1 MKNISISRDT
11 YLNKLINK
19 KNNRMIKVITGVRRC
34 GKSYLLDPIF
44 KNYLL
49 NSGVKKNHI
58 IKLELDSIENID
70 YREPKKL
77 YNYVMDQVKDNETYY
92 ILLDE
97 IQLVSDFESVLNS
110 FLRKENLDVFVTGS
124 NSKFLSS
131 DVITEFRGR
140 GDEIRVYPL
149 TYKEF
154 LSVFD
159 GTKEEALNK
168 YITYGGMPYSIM
180 LETTEEKSKYLKD
193 LFENTYLKDIID
205 RNNLKRDDILDTL
218 VNMIASSIGSL
229 TNPKKLADTFLSN
242 GLKGVTNK
250 TISTY
255 INYLL
260 ESFLINK
267 ANRYDIKG
275 KKYISTPSKYYFVD
289 VGLRNARLNFR
300 QQEYDHLMENLIYNE
315 LIYRG
320 YNVDVGVVE
329 VFEHNKENV
338 TIRKQ
343 FEIDFVCNQ
352 GSKRYYIQSAYSID
366 SREKEKQELRS
377 LIKVNDFFKKIIV
390 VKDDI
395 EPWHNEEGVLIVGIK
410 EFLLNENSLDI

>member
-1 MKNISISRDT
+1 MKDIIINRDF
-11 YLNKLINK
+11 YLNKLISKRNNK
-19 KNNRMIKVITGVRRC
+19 MIKIVTGVRRC

-49 NSGVKKNHI
+49 ENGVDENHI
-58 IKLELDSIENID
+58 IKLELDSIENFE
-70 YREPKKL
+70 YHEPKKL
-77 YNYVMDQVKDNETYY
+77 YDYIMAQIKDKETYY
-92 ILLDE
+92 IILDE
-97 IQLVSDFESVLNS
+97 IQLVDNFESVLNS
-110 FLRKENLDVFVTGS
+110 FLRKNNLDVYVTGS

-140 GDEIRVYPL
+140 GDEIRVFPL
-149 TYKEF
+149 TFKEYI
-154 LSVFD
+154 SIFD
-159 GTKEEALNK
+159 GSKDEAWNK
-168 YITYGGMPYSIM
+168 YITYGGMPYSVM

-193 LFENTYLKDIID
+193 LFENTYLKDILE
-205 RNNLKRDDILDTL
+205 RNSIKRDDVLDSL
-218 VNMIASSIGSL
+218 VDMLASSIGSL
-229 TNPKKLADTFLSN
+229 TNPKKLSDTFSSN
-242 GLKGVTNK
+242 GFNDVTNK
-250 TISTY
+250 TISNY

-260 ESFLINK
+260 ASFLINK
-267 ANRYDIKG
+267 AERYDIKG

-315 LIYRG
+315 LLYRG

-343 FEIDFVCNQ
+343 LEIDFVCNQ
-352 GSKRYYIQSAYSID
+352 GSKRYYIQSAYNID
-366 SREKEKQELRS
+366 NKEKEKQEMRS
-377 LIKVNDFFKKIIV
+377 LINVNDFFKKVIV

-410 EFLLNENSLDI
+410 DFLLNENSLDI

>member
-1 MKNISISRDT
+1 MKNINIKREF
-11 YLNKLINK
+11 YLNKLISKRNNK
-19 KNNRMIKVITGVRRC
+19 MIKVVTGVRRC

-49 NSGVKKNHI
+49 NNGVDKEHI
-58 IKLELDSIENID
+58 IKLEIDSIEN
-70 YREPKKL
+70 YEYHNPKKL
-77 YNYVMDQVKDNETYY
+77 YDFIMEQIKDEEMYY
-92 ILLDE
+92 IILDE
-97 IQLVSDFESVLNS
+97 IQLVENFEAVLNS
-110 FLRKENLDVFVTGS
+110 FLRKKNLDVYVTGS

-149 TYKEF
+149 NFREYLT
-154 LSVFD
+154 VFE
-159 GTKEEALNK
+159 GTKEEAWNK

-180 LETTEEKSKYLKD
+180 LETSAEKSKYLKD
-193 LFENTYLKDIID
+193 LFENTYLKDIIE
-205 RNNLKRDDILDTL
+205 RNTIKKDDVLDSLIDIL
-218 VNMIASSIGSL
+218 ASSIGSL
-229 TNPKKLADTFLSN
+229 TNPKKLSDTFSSN
-242 GLKGVTNK
+242 GFSDVTNK
-250 TISTY
+250 TVSNY

-260 ESFLINK
+260 DSFLINK
-267 ANRYDIKG
+267 VERYDIKG

-315 LIYRG
+315 LLYRE

-329 VFEHNKENV
+329 VFEHNKENI

-343 FEIDFVCNQ
+343 LEIDFVCNQ
-352 GSKRYYIQSAYSID
+352 GSKRYYIQSAYNID
-366 SREKEKQELRS
+366 TKEKEKQEMHS
-377 LIKVNDFFKKIIV
+377 LINVNDFFKKIIV

-395 EPWHNEEGVLIVGIK
+395 EPWHNDKGVLIIGIK
-410 EFLLNENSLDI
+410 DFLLNENSLDI

>member
-1 MKNISISRDT
+1 MKDINIKREF
-11 YLNKLINK
+11 YLNKLISKRNNK
-19 KNNRMIKVITGVRRC
+19 MIKVVTGVRRC

-49 NSGVKKNHI
+49 NNGVDKEHI
-58 IKLELDSIENID
+58 IKLELDSIEN
-70 YREPKKL
+70 YEYHNPKKI
-77 YNYVMDQVKDNETYY
+77 YDFIMEQIKDEEMYY
-92 ILLDE
+92 IILDE
-97 IQLVSDFESVLNS
+97 IQLVENFEAVLNS
-110 FLRKENLDVFVTGS
+110 FLRKKNLDVYVTGS

-149 TYKEF
+149 NFREYLT
-154 LSVFD
+154 VFE
-159 GTKEEALNK
+159 GTKEEAWNK

-180 LETTEEKSKYLKD
+180 LETSAEKSKYLKD
-193 LFENTYLKDIID
+193 LFENTYLKDIIE
-205 RNNLKRDDILDTL
+205 RNSIKRDDVLDSLIDIL
-218 VNMIASSIGSL
+218 ASSIGSL
-229 TNPKKLADTFLSN
+229 TNPKKLSDTFSSN
-242 GLKGVTNK
+242 GFSDVTNK
-250 TISTY
+250 TVSNY

-260 ESFLINK
+260 DSFLINK
-267 ANRYDIKG
+267 VERYDIKG

-315 LIYRG
+315 LLYRG

-329 VFEHNKENV
+329 VFEHNKENI

-343 FEIDFVCNQ
+343 LEIDFVCNQ
-352 GSKRYYIQSAYSID
+352 GSKRYYIQSAYNID
-366 SREKEKQELRS
+366 TKEKEKQEMHS
-377 LIKVNDFFKKIIV
+377 LINVNDFFKKVIV

-395 EPWHNEEGVLIVGIK
+395 EPWHNEEGVLIIGIK
-410 EFLLNENSLDI
+410 DFLLNENSLDI

>member
-1 MKNISISRDT
+1 MKDIIINRDF
-11 YLNKLINK
+11 YLNKLISKRNNK
-19 KNNRMIKVITGVRRC
+19 MIKIVTGVRRC

-49 NSGVKKNHI
+49 ENGVDEEHI
-58 IKLELDSIENID
+58 IKLELDSIENFE
-70 YREPKKL
+70 YHEPKKL
-77 YNYVMDQVKDNETYY
+77 YDYIMAQIKDKETYY
-92 ILLDE
+92 IILDE
-97 IQLVSDFESVLNS
+97 IQLVDNFESVLNS
-110 FLRKENLDVFVTGS
+110 FLRKSNLDVYVTGS

-140 GDEIRVYPL
+140 GDEIRVFPL
-149 TYKEF
+149 TFKEYI
-154 LSVFD
+154 SIFD
-159 GTKEEALNK
+159 GSKDEAWNK
-168 YITYGGMPYSIM
+168 YITYGGMPYSVM
-180 LETTEEKSKYLKD
+180 LESTEEKSKYLKD
-193 LFENTYLKDIID
+193 LFENTYLKDILE
-205 RNNLKRDDILDTL
+205 RNSIKRDDVLDSL
-218 VNMIASSIGSL
+218 VDMLASSIGSL
-229 TNPKKLADTFLSN
+229 TNPKKLSDTFSSN
-242 GLKGVTNK
+242 GFNDVTNK
-250 TISTY
+250 TISNY

-260 ESFLINK
+260 DSFLINK
-267 ANRYDIKG
+267 AERYDIKG

-315 LIYRG
+315 LLYRG

-343 FEIDFVCNQ
+343 LEIDFVCNQ
-352 GSKRYYIQSAYSID
+352 GSKRYYIQSAYNID
-366 SREKEKQELRS
+366 SKEKEKQEMRS
-377 LIKVNDFFKKIIV
+377 LKNVNDFFKKVIV

-395 EPWHNEEGVLIVGIK
+395 EPWHNEDGVLIIGIK

>member
-1 MKNISISRDT
+1 MKDIIINRDF
-11 YLNKLINK
+11 YLNKLISKRNNK
-19 KNNRMIKVITGVRRC
+19 MIKIVTGVRRC

-49 NSGVKKNHI
+49 ENGIDEEHI
-58 IKLELDSIENID
+58 IKLELDSIENFE
-70 YREPKKL
+70 YHEPKKL
-77 YNYVMDQVKDNETYY
+77 YDYIMAQIKDKETYY
-92 ILLDE
+92 IILDE
-97 IQLVSDFESVLNS
+97 IQLVDNFESVLNS
-110 FLRKENLDVFVTGS
+110 FLRKSNLDVYVTGS

-140 GDEIRVYPL
+140 GDEIRVFPL
-149 TYKEF
+149 TFKEYI
-154 LSVFD
+154 SIFD
-159 GTKEEALNK
+159 GSKDEAWNK
-168 YITYGGMPYSIM
+168 YITYGGMPYSVM
-180 LETTEEKSKYLKD
+180 LESTEEKSKYLKD
-193 LFENTYLKDIID
+193 LFENTYLKDILE
-205 RNNLKRDDILDTL
+205 RNSIKRDDVLDSL
-218 VNMIASSIGSL
+218 VDMLASSIGSL
-229 TNPKKLADTFLSN
+229 TNPKKLSDTFSSN
-242 GLKGVTNK
+242 GFNDVTNK
-250 TISTY
+250 TISNY

-260 ESFLINK
+260 DSFLINK
-267 ANRYDIKG
+267 AERYDIKG

-315 LIYRG
+315 LLYRG

-343 FEIDFVCNQ
+343 LEIDFVCNQ
-352 GSKRYYIQSAYSID
+352 GSKRYYIQSAYNID
-366 SREKEKQELRS
+366 SKEKEKQEMRS
-377 LIKVNDFFKKIIV
+377 LKNVNDFFKKVIV

-395 EPWHNEEGVLIVGIK
+395 EPWHNEDGVLIIGIK

>member
-1 MKNISISRDT
+1 MKKISINREF

-19 KNNRMIKVITGVRRC
+19 RNNGMIKIITGIRRC

-49 NSGVKKNHI
+49 DNGVDKSHI
-58 IKLELDSIENID
+58 IKLELDSIENIE
-70 YREPKKL
+70 YRDPKKL
-77 YNYVMDQVKDNETYY
+77 YDYVMEQVKDNETYY

-97 IQLVSDFESVLNS
+97 IQLVSNFETVLNS
-110 FLRKENLDVFVTGS
+110 FLRKDNLDVYVTGS

-149 TYKEF
+149 TFKEF

-159 GTKEEALNK
+159 GTKEEAWNK
-168 YITYGGMPYSIM
+168 YITYGGMPYSLM

-193 LFENTYLKDIID
+193 LFNNTYLKDILE
-205 RNNLKRDDILDTL
+205 RNNIKRDDVLDSL
-218 VNMIASSIGSL
+218 VDMLASSIGSL
-229 TNPKKLADTFLSN
+229 TNPKKLSDTFLSD
-242 GLKGVTNK
+242 GFHDVTNK
-250 TISTY
+250 TVSIY

-260 ESFLINK
+260 DSFLINK
-267 ANRYDIKG
+267 AERYDIKG
-275 KKYISTPSKYYFVD
+275 KKYISTPFKYYFVD

-300 QQEYDHLMENLIYNE
+300 QQEYDHLMENVIYNE
-315 LIYRG
+315 LLYRG

-329 VFEHNKENV
+329 VFEHNKDNV

-366 SREKEKQELRS
+366 SKEKERQETRS
-377 LIKVNDFFKKIIV
+377 LTNVNDFFKKVII

-395 EPWHNEEGVLIVGIK
+395 EPWHNEDGVLIIGIK
-410 EFLLNENSLDI
+410 DFLLNPNSLEL